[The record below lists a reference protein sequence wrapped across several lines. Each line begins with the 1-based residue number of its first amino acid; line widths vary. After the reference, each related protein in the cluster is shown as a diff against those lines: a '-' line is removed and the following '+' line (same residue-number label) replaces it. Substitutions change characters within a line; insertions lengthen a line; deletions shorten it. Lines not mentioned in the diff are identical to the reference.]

1 MPWRYE
7 TLYAPFDFPIYKTEA
22 ELDKD
27 KEKIVQ
33 EQTPIFNLNP
43 EVKTN
48 QLHKF
53 ATALDPYKN
62 PATTQTIENLQRK
75 LARLYDA
82 GILQLP
88 ENLVAENLKTI
99 KIVNNNIGR
108 DVDFPKTYT
117 LKKAYSTLTD
127 WINSSNLPQSTKEH
141 ILSLN
146 LNNYIQPNLE
156 FDASKTKLQL
166 LNQLK
171 NISLTQ
177 GMVRNG
183 EVIIAKRELV
193 TPEKIKLLQSLKKE
207 YRHNAGSSVSN
218 LRTLGGQII
227 LTLAAIVIFSIF
239 FYYSKKRIFYNNK
252 EFIFLYGSFLA
263 TVILGSIGF
272 YQNINMLALPVLFFI
287 IIVNILV
294 GSRSALYM
302 LLGTSLLIS
311 YFAPNSYMYLF
322 MQIAAGIVA
331 IFSLAQLQRRGQLFL
346 SIFLIFITYA
356 AVYIAF
362 ILTQEGEIELTHAFG
377 ILWLL
382 VNCLL
387 LSLSYPVIYIFER
400 IFGFTS
406 EITLME
412 LSNPNH
418 PALRALTKK
427 APGTFQ
433 HSLMVA
439 NLAEEAIYRIG
450 GNPLLTRTGALYHD
464 IGKSYEPIFFIEN
477 QTGGINPHDK
487 CEFDES
493 AQHIIN
499 HVTKG
504 VELAK
509 KYNLPEVIVNFI
521 RTHHGKSKVKYFYNS
536 FKNKYPDKPLD
547 ESLFTY
553 AGPDPVS
560 KECAVVM
567 MADAV
572 EAVSRTLQD
581 KTEENLK
588 KSVNDIID
596 GQVNEGRF
604 QNSDITFRDIAIVK
618 RVFTE
623 MLANI
628 YHSRIAYPKL
638 KTETET
644 ESPNET

>member
-207 YRHNAGSSVSN
+207 YRHNAGSPVSN

-252 EFIFLYGSFLA
+252 EFIFLYGSF
-263 TVILGSIGF
+263 
-272 YQNINMLALPVLFFI
+272 
-287 IIVNILV
+287 
-294 GSRSALYM
+294 
-302 LLGTSLLIS
+302 
-311 YFAPNSYMYLF
+311 
-322 MQIAAGIVA
+322 
-331 IFSLAQLQRRGQLFL
+331 
-346 SIFLIFITYA
+346 
-356 AVYIAF
+356 
-362 ILTQEGEIELTHAFG
+362 
-377 ILWLL
+377 
-382 VNCLL
+382 
-387 LSLSYPVIYIFER
+387 
-400 IFGFTS
+400 
-406 EITLME
+406 
-412 LSNPNH
+412 
-418 PALRALTKK
+418 
-427 APGTFQ
+427 
-433 HSLMVA
+433 
-439 NLAEEAIYRIG
+439 
-450 GNPLLTRTGALYHD
+450 
-464 IGKSYEPIFFIEN
+464 
-477 QTGGINPHDK
+477 
-487 CEFDES
+487 
-493 AQHIIN
+493 
-499 HVTKG
+499 
-504 VELAK
+504 
-509 KYNLPEVIVNFI
+509 
-521 RTHHGKSKVKYFYNS
+521 
-536 FKNKYPDKPLD
+536 
-547 ESLFTY
+547 
-553 AGPDPVS
+553 
-560 KECAVVM
+560 
-567 MADAV
+567 
-572 EAVSRTLQD
+572 
-581 KTEENLK
+581 
-588 KSVNDIID
+588 
-596 GQVNEGRF
+596 
-604 QNSDITFRDIAIVK
+604 
-618 RVFTE
+618 
-623 MLANI
+623 
-628 YHSRIAYPKL
+628 
-638 KTETET
+638 
-644 ESPNET
+644 